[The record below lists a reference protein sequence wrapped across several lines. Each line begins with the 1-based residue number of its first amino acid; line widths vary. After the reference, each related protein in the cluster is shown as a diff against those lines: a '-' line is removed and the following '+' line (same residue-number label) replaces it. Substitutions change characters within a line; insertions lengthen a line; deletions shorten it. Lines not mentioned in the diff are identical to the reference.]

1 MQATNLNTEI
11 RTKVAKVLSIHD
23 DPSWTIEVSQNLCL
37 VSSKKEITPRYPD
50 IRGCVID
57 INAEK
62 VVVPCYGRITSVITP
77 MIHFEQGKT
86 TIEDSEGE
94 SIVLEQKD
102 MRFSFGFEGP
112 VLRLYKNNGTI
123 YCSTNRRLDCTKSRW
138 GTKKTFLEMFKELG
152 GDTILETA
160 FDTTKKYSSH
170 FLSFIVVHPD
180 MLLCTKQNVETGYLV
195 FLGAQRCL
203 FPEDCPYPTEDV
215 DWLTYNGTSSKYEA
229 PFIVTD
235 MFEAAIGHKIPYCP
249 ASLSMDEVNRHL
261 LVGYGTKH
269 SNDIRTGS
277 GEFIIAYVKQESS
290 YAQERLFRFV
300 SPSYDHRTKMR
311 NEDPNLLHQFYC
323 LSSEAHLSDAEYEM
337 RYPWLEYEETKKQEA
352 EEGQIMF
359 WNRGKR
365 AIAPDWQKK
374 FRNLW
379 KHFVLAVPLH
389 RQKEVFGYYKQFFLN
404 RETLCVWLCSFFGT
418 TGVTGTKLPDG
429 NELLSPRTLK
439 LMQLALD
446 YERKHNP
453 KADLSLSR
461 RNLEKNMRFLLGN
474 ERGSSLYMLWKNRKQ
489 YLKHLEQQAQ
499 KTEGTTEGT
508 EGTTEGKTELDE
520 TNVQL

>member
-1 MQATNLNTEI
+1 MQANLNTEI

-23 DPSWTIEVSQNLCL
+23 DPSWTTEVSQNLCL
-37 VSSKKEITPRYPD
+37 VSSKKEVVPRYPD

-57 INAEK
+57 LDAEK
-62 VVVPCYGRITSVITP
+62 VVVPCYGRITSVVTP

-86 TIEDSEGE
+86 VIEDSEGE
-94 SIVLEQKD
+94 SVVLEQKD

-152 GDTILETA
+152 GDTILEKA
-160 FDTTKKYSSH
+160 FDPTKKYSSH

-180 MLLCTKQNVETGYLV
+180 MLLCTKQKVESGYLV
-195 FLGAQRCL
+195 FLGYQRCL
-203 FPEDCPYPTEDV
+203 FPEDCPYSTNDV
-215 DWLTYNGTSSKYEA
+215 DWTTYSGLKSQHEA
-229 PFIVTD
+229 PFITTD

-249 ASLSMDEVNRHL
+249 ASLQMDEVNRHL

-277 GEFIIAYVKQESS
+277 GEFIIAYVKQDKS
-290 YAQERLFRFV
+290 YAQERLLRFV
-300 SPSYDHRTKMR
+300 SPSYDHRAKMR

-323 LSSEAHLSDAEYEM
+323 LSSEAHLSDAEYEL
-337 RYPWLEYEETKKQEA
+337 RYPWLEYEEVKKQEA

-365 AIAPDWQKK
+365 AVAPDWQKK

-404 RETLCVWLCSFFGT
+404 RETLCGWLCSFFGT
-418 TGVTGTKLPDG
+418 NSGNGLPQNTND
-429 NELLSPRTLK
+429 LFSTRALK

-489 YLKHLEQQAQ
+489 YLRNLEQAQ
-499 KTEGTTEGT
+499 NDTGVDEKIET
-508 EGTTEGKTELDE
+508 GKVEKQEIDE
-520 TNVQL
+520 TNIQL